1 MAYGVE
7 ADLAGAQ
14 IHTHLRGSG
23 PVISPSWS
31 ASVLVTQCDQGRA
44 RGGTGK
50 LYSGEEQVGSGRTFR
65 WNLEE
70 PGGITQVKHGMG
82 G

>member
-1 MAYGVE
+1 M
-7 ADLAGAQ
+7 
-14 IHTHLRGSG
+14 
-23 PVISPSWS
+23 
-31 ASVLVTQCDQGRA
+31 LVTQCDQGRA

-50 LYSGEEQVGSGRTFR
+50 LYSGEEQVGSGRTFQ

-82 G
+82 SSGRVYILWEDLDTQENQKGA